1 LEDDVSEKFGFGPD
15 DGEGSSSGDPA
26 DSSDSSQK
34 QPSFNFDIDAILQE
48 LKKLGLDTPEIP
60 EQMRDQ
66 LNSLA
71 SMAENF
77 MGSGNMADF
86 SLSIETIREIAR
98 KTLAKSGELPLGD
111 QDLKAMKVA
120 IEIADHWV
128 DQESIFPRTK
138 IDPARSQ
145 AASTRSDWINFSI
158 QGWQSFITPFVE
170 GLSAALGKV
179 FDQFPEGEIAA
190 LGQINPPKLM
200 ASFMAT
206 MIRTQLGQSIGKFAT
221 TVTSA
226 NDVAIP
232 LSDKGAV
239 FLIPENVRAWG
250 IDLGVEER
258 EIEIFLALRESAAA
272 RLFAHT
278 PWLSEYL
285 QKLLTQYGQGI
296 SIDVESMQSRAEEAI
311 ASGEIDISSPESM
324 QNAITE
330 GIFTPQES
338 DAQKSALN
346 RLELILALIE
356 GWIDLVVEKSAGERL
371 PALLKLQE
379 TQRRRRATQSP
390 TQQLF
395 ASLVGLEVSPRT
407 IRECA
412 KFWRELSEMVSLR
425 ERDQLWED
433 PFALPTAD
441 EIADP
446 QIFLSGRQVP
456 DDLSNL

>member
-1 LEDDVSEKFGFGPD
+1 LEDGVSDKFGFGPD
-15 DGEGSSSGDPA
+15 DGEGTSSNDPSA
-26 DSSDSSQK
+26 SSQK

-48 LKKLGLDTPEIP
+48 LKKLGIDTPEIP
-60 EQMRDQ
+60 DQMRDQ

-71 SMAENF
+71 SMAENL
-77 MGSGNMADF
+77 MSSENLDQTSMP
-86 SLSIETIREIAR
+86 IEAIREIAR
-98 KTLAKSGELPLGD
+98 KTLAKSGELPVGD

-128 DQESIFPRTK
+128 DQESIFPRTE
-138 IDPARSQ
+138 IDPARSHG
-145 AASTRSDWINFSI
+145 ASTRNDWINFSV

-170 GLSAALGKV
+170 GLSTALSKV
-179 FDQFPEGEIAA
+179 FDQFPEGEMAG

-200 ASFMAT
+200 AGFMAT

-232 LSDKGAV
+232 LSEKGAV

-250 IDLGVEER
+250 VDLGVEER

-285 QKLLTQYGQGI
+285 QKLLTEYGQGI

-311 ASGEIDISSPESM
+311 ASGEIDISNPESM

-412 KFWRELSEMVSLR
+412 RFWRELSAMVSLR

-446 QIFLSGRQVP
+446 QIFLTGRQVP

>member
-1 LEDDVSEKFGFGPD
+1 MNEKFGFGPD
-15 DGEGSSSGDPA
+15 DNEGSSSGEP
-26 DSSDSSQK
+26 SDSSQK
-34 QPSFNFDIDAILQE
+34 EPSFNFDIDAILQE
-48 LKKLGLDTPEIP
+48 LKKLGIETSEIP
-60 EQMRDQ
+60 DQMRDQ

-71 SMAENF
+71 SMAENL
-77 MGSGNMADF
+77 MSSGNMDLA
-86 SLSIETIREIAR
+86 SLPIEAVREIAR
-98 KTLAKSGELPLGD
+98 KTLAKSGELPVGD

-128 DQESIFPRTK
+128 DQESIFPRTE
-138 IDPARSQ
+138 IDPA
-145 AASTRSDWINFSI
+145 ASHGASSRSDWINFSI
-158 QGWQSFITPFVE
+158 QGWQSFITPFLE
-170 GLSAALGKV
+170 GLSAALSKV
-179 FDQFPEGEIAA
+179 FDQFSEGESVG
-190 LGQINPPKLM
+190 LNQINPPKLM
-200 ASFMAT
+200 AGFMAT

-250 IDLGVEER
+250 VDLGVDQR

-272 RLFAHT
+272 RLFTHT

-311 ASGEIDISSPESM
+311 ASGEIDISNPESM
-324 QNAITE
+324 QSAITE
-330 GIFTPQES
+330 GIFTPEES
-338 DAQKSALN
+338 DLQKSALN
-346 RLELILALIE
+346 QLELILALIE

-395 ASLVGLEVSPRT
+395 ASLVGLEVSPKT

-412 KFWRELSEMVSLR
+412 KFWREISELVSLK

-446 QIFLSGRQVP
+446 KIFLSGRQVP